1 MKKDKDNGSDW
12 QIPDVHRRNID
23 EIDGQ
28 ILSLISR
35 RQEIAVAIGKLKR
48 DKGVE
53 IIDHAR
59 EQEVLRHLASKSN
72 RNLSTQA
79 IRSIFSEIISAA
91 RSVQQVA
98 TVAYLGPEAT
108 FSHQA
113 ALNLYGTSAAYR
125 AAETIEE
132 VFGLVEKG
140 VCHQGVVPIENSYEG
155 SVNITLDL
163 LYEYE
168 LKVGAEIFL
177 RIRHH
182 LLSKVEGVE
191 KIKRLYSHPMPIAQC
206 RSWIKTHLVGVPVT
220 EVASTSLAA
229 RMAADK
235 TDGAAIGSRLSGLTY
250 ELNILEENIEDHPDN
265 VTRFLV
271 IGKDQLPGPTGK
283 DKTSLLFFLHH
294 VPGAL
299 HKALEALAKRNVN
312 MTRIVSRPM
321 KTRNWEYLFFVDIE
335 GHEQDSN
342 VSDALKEMEEHC
354 VFMKLIGSYPAGGE
368 PWD

>member
-1 MKKDKDNGSDW
+1 VKQKSDKESDW
-12 QIPDVHRRNID
+12 RIFGDHRKDID

-28 ILSLISR
+28 ILSLLSR
-35 RQEIAVAIGKLKR
+35 RQDVAAEIGKLKR
-48 DKGVE
+48 DLGFE
-53 IIDHAR
+53 IMDHAR
-59 EQEVLRHLASKSN
+59 EQEVLRRLVSN
-72 RNLSTQA
+72 SNKNLSADA
-79 IRSIFSEIISAA
+79 IRAIYSEIISAA
-91 RSVQQVA
+91 RAVQQVP

-113 ALNLYGTSAAYR
+113 ALNLYGQSSTYR

-140 VCHQGVVPIENSYEG
+140 ICEWGVVPIENSYEG

-163 LYEYE
+163 FYEYD
-168 LKVGAEIFL
+168 LKINAEFFL

-182 LLSKVEGVE
+182 LLSKAEDAND
-191 KIKRLYSHPMPIAQC
+191 IKHLYSHPMPIAQC
-206 RSWIKTHLVGVPVT
+206 RLWLKDHVAGIPVK

-229 RMAADK
+229 KIAVDESGA
-235 TDGAAIGSRLSGLTY
+235 AAIGSRLSAQTY
-250 ELNILEENIEDHPDN
+250 ELNILEENIEDQPDN

-271 IGKDQLPGPTGK
+271 IGKIQQEPTGK
-283 DKTSLLFFLHH
+283 DKTSLLFFLRH

-299 HKALEALAKRNVN
+299 HRVLEPLAKRNVN
-312 MTRIVSRPM
+312 LSRIESRPM

-335 GHEQDSN
+335 GHEQDRN
-342 VSDALKEMEEHC
+342 VNDALKEMEEYC
-354 VFMKLIGSYPAGGE
+354 AFMKLLGSYPAGGE